1 MARERATVN
10 IADSEDIL
18 RLVDDMLNTGSGV
31 VLMRDDEPVAV
42 LDPLPASK
50 RSSRRHRASDDP
62 PDDSI
67 MRLAGIV
74 DGGPP
79 TDIARYKHEYLADAI
94 DHRGK

>member
-1 MARERATVN
+1 MASERATVD

-18 RLVDDMLNTGSGV
+18 RLVDDMLRTGMGV
-31 VLMRDDEPVAV
+31 VLVRDEEPVAI

-50 RSSRRHRASDDP
+50 RSSRRRRTPADL

-67 MRLAGIV
+67 MRLAGIL

-79 TDIARYKHEYLADAI
+79 TDIARFKDEYIADAI
-94 DHRGK
+94 DHRGE